1 MNFHALLFMKR
12 TSIHPERVVPLCK
25 PAIGR
30 TQIMEQ
36 VLLLNLSYEPLKVIN
51 WKKAITLLCLGKVE
65 VIEEYGRDI
74 RSVSMTIRLPSV
86 VRLLRMVKRPKHP
99 VRFSRQNI
107 YARDRYRCQYCGSR
121 FPSEELTYDH
131 VLPRSRGGRTEWENI
146 VTCCVACNRKK
157 GGKTPEEARMRLI
170 RKPVRP
176 TWVPAL
182 RITIGIKEVPN
193 SWRDYL
199 YWNVELVP

>member
-1 MNFHALLFMKR
+1 
-12 TSIHPERVVPLCK
+12 
-25 PAIGR
+25 
-30 TQIMEQ
+30 MEQ

-86 VRLLRMVKRPKHP
+86 VRLLRMVKRPKRP

-121 FPSEELTYDH
+121 FPTEELTYDH
-131 VLPRSRGGRTEWENI
+131 VLPRSRGGKTEWENI

-157 GGKTPEEARMRLI
+157 GGRTPGEARMHLI

-193 SWRDYL
+193 TWRDYL
-199 YWNVELVP
+199 YWNVELVA

>member
-1 MNFHALLFMKR
+1 
-12 TSIHPERVVPLCK
+12 
-25 PAIGR
+25 
-30 TQIMEQ
+30 MEQ

-86 VRLLRMVKRPKHP
+86 VRLLRMVKRPKRP

-121 FPSEELTYDH
+121 FPTEELTYDH
-131 VLPRSRGGRTEWENI
+131 VLPRSRGGKTEWENI

-157 GGKTPEEARMRLI
+157 GGKTPEEARMHLI

-182 RITIGIKEVPN
+182 RITIGIKEVPTT
-193 SWRDYL
+193 WRDYL
-199 YWNVELVP
+199 YWNVELVA

>member
-1 MNFHALLFMKR
+1 
-12 TSIHPERVVPLCK
+12 
-25 PAIGR
+25 
-30 TQIMEQ
+30 MEQ

-74 RSVSMTIRLPSV
+74 RSVSVTIRLPSV
-86 VRLLRMVKRPKHP
+86 VRLLRMVKRPKRP

-131 VLPRSRGGRTEWENI
+131 VLPRSRGGKTEWENI

-157 GGKTPEEARMRLI
+157 GGRTPEEAHMRLI

-193 SWRDYL
+193 TWRDYL
-199 YWNVELVP
+199 YWNVELVA